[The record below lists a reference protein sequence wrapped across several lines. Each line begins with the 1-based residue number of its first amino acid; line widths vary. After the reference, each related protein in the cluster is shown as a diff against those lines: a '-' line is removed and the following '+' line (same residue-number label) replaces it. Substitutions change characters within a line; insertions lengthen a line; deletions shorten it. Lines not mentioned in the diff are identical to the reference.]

1 MAPIKEAKTNQ
12 PVHELI
18 KKRWSPRSFSSEKI
32 LKEELKTLFEAM
44 SWAASARNA
53 QPWQIIVGSKGENQ
67 TYQKIYDCLDE
78 WNQKWA
84 INAPVLGVV
93 VAKKNI
99 ENQLNPSY
107 AYDCGAAMATLA
119 IQAASQDIYIHQMG
133 GINAQKT
140 METFEIPAAEYEV
153 LCGIAIGRLGGLEH
167 LDSYYHP
174 METSSRQRNA
184 IASFVF
190 GDKWGA
196 PNEELL

>member
-1 MAPIKEAKTNQ
+1 MASIKVATTNQ

-18 KKRWSPRSFSSEKI
+18 KKRWSPRSFSAEKI

-53 QPWQIIVGSKGENQ
+53 QPWQIIVGSKGENL
-67 TYQKIYDCLDE
+67 TYQKIFDCLDQ

-93 VAKKNI
+93 VAKKKV
-99 ENQLNPSY
+99 EDQLNPSY

-133 GINAQKT
+133 GINSQKT
-140 METFEIPAAEYEV
+140 METFEIPVNEYEV
-153 LCGIAIGRLGGLEH
+153 ICGIALGRLGSLEN

-174 METSSRQRNA
+174 METSPRHRNT
-184 IASFVF
+184 IDSFVF
-190 GDKWGA
+190 GDKWGI
-196 PNEELL
+196 PSEELF